1 MVKAENL
8 QIGHSLARDREVEVR
23 YEVVAGDTRIEV
35 PFSHRHQFYAV
46 YWIHEGDGVHIID
59 FKDYAIC
66 AGRIFFIR
74 PEQVHFFC
82 ANSGAR
88 YSAIQFT
95 EEFMLPFASWS
106 GSDEW
111 LLKISTCNDLDVAE
125 QERLRLLFHQICAE
139 SVSGLPAS
147 AAVLRS
153 EIGTL
158 LLELGRVG
166 GIFDSE
172 SVVLPDIVERFRK
185 LIDEHYG
192 SLHQVKEYA
201 RLLGVSPNYLNV
213 LVQKTLGQSALDVIN
228 ARLILEVK
236 RLLLRTDDSISEIAF
251 RMGFNELSYF
261 SRFFKRYT
269 GQTPHTFRITM
280 NEMYQR

>member
-23 YEVVAGDTRIEV
+23 YEVVAGDTRIEA

-82 ANSGAR
+82 ANPGTR

-111 LLKISTCNDLDVAE
+111 LLKISTCNDLNVAE

-139 SVSGLPAS
+139 SVSALPAS

-166 GIFDSE
+166 GILDSG

-213 LVQKTLGQSALDVIN
+213 LVQKTLGQSALDIIN

>member
-23 YEVVAGDTRIEV
+23 YEVVAGDTRIEA

-82 ANSGAR
+82 ANPGTR

-95 EEFMLPFASWS
+95 EEFMSPFASWS
-106 GSDEW
+106 RSDEW
-111 LLKISTCNDLDVAE
+111 LLKISTCNDLNVAE
-125 QERLRLLFHQICAE
+125 QERLCLLFHQICAE

-166 GIFDSE
+166 GILDSG